1 MAIATRIVE
10 NVTILD
16 VKRRILTG
24 PGTQEI
30 QSTVRAALDDGARK
44 ILLNMG
50 DVNVIDS
57 DCVGELVGAFV
68 TTRNRGAQFK
78 LLNLTTN
85 VNQVLNTPKL
95 LTVFESFKDEST
107 ALKSFSDAN

>member
-1 MAIATRIVE
+1 
-10 NVTILD
+10 
-16 VKRRILTG
+16 
-24 PGTQEI
+24 
-30 QSTVRAALDDGARK
+30 
-44 ILLNMG
+44 MG

-78 LLNLTTN
+78 LLDLTKN